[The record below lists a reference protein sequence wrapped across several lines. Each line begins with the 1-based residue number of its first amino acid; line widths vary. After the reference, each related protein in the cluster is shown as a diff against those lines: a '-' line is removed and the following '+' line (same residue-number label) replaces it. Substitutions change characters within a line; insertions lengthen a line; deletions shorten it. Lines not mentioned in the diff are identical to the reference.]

1 MSPTTRFKRLLLYLY
16 LIQSLQH
23 ALVSAQNCYYPNGD
37 LSKDDAPCSSADG
50 AACCPKDWQC
60 LDNGLCY
67 LDNQKYFGRYTCTD
81 KSWQSSSCPHYCT
94 TDSGNQAV
102 QQCSN
107 HNGQYCCDHN
117 RDPSNYCCKENDPKL
132 FFALPQ
138 GNPTALIKSLGGP
151 AEATGSSGNDNENDS
166 SSPQNKAP
174 TSTNPPA
181 TDSPI
186 VNIPSQPANPA
197 TSIVVSRPSF
207 SIPSVSPA
215 TITSS
220 ITQSGRN
227 GQTSIVLLT
236 SVISTTPSPTATA
249 SNAATPAPASAAPP
263 SSSSS
268 SSSSTNTAAAIGGGV
283 GGGVAAL
290 ILLYILLFL
299 LRRRRN
305 RRKAKKLDEA
315 TIHRP
320 QTYLADER
328 AMEYMYKG
336 QHGDGTPYTGTT
348 VQGGEEGSPEIDGKE
363 IKTAAA
369 AGGRPRPRP
378 RPGEATRVEK
388 GSSDKSEGL
397 GLGAPLPAQRQEE
410 VSELPGEDIP
420 RRRDDGA
427 MQQQPPVVVDKWRRY
442 DEMAA
447 GGRR

>member
-1 MSPTTRFKRLLLYLY
+1 MARM
-16 LIQSLQH
+16 
-23 ALVSAQNCYYPNGD
+23 
-37 LSKDDAPCSSADG
+37 
-50 AACCPKDWQC
+50 
-60 LDNGLCY
+60 
-67 LDNQKYFGRYTCTD
+67 D
-81 KSWQSSSCPHYCT
+81 K

-117 RDPSNYCCKENDPKL
+117 RDPANYCCKENDPKL

-138 GNPTALIKSLGGP
+138 GNPTALIASLGGP
-151 AEATGSSGNDNENDS
+151 AEATGSSTGSATDDDDDNDDDN
-166 SSPQNKAP
+166 SSPQNKVP
-174 TSTNPPA
+174 TSTPA
-181 TDSPI
+181 PETDSPTN
-186 VNIPSQPANPA
+186 NIPSQPANPA
-197 TSIVVSRPSF
+197 TSIVATIPSI
-207 SIPSVSPA
+207 SIPFASPA

-220 ITQSGRN
+220 VTQSGRN
-227 GQTSIVLLT
+227 GQTSIILLT
-236 SVISTTPSPTATA
+236 SVISTTPSLTSTP
-249 SNAATPAPASAAPP
+249 SNAATPPPTAAAAAAAPP

-268 SSSSTNTAAAIGGGV
+268 STNAAAIGGGV

-290 ILLYILLFL
+290 ILLSILLFL
-299 LRRRRN
+299 LRRHRN
-305 RRKAKKLDEA
+305 RRKAKKLEEA

-328 AMEYMYKG
+328 GIEYMYKG
-336 QHGDGTPYTGTT
+336 QHGNGTPYTGTT

-363 IKTAAA
+363 IKIA
-369 AGGRPRPRP
+369 AGGKGFRRP

-397 GLGAPLPAQRQEE
+397 GLAAPPATGMQRQGE

-420 RRRDDGA
+420 RRRDGVP
-427 MQQQPPVVVDKWRRY
+427 QPPMVDKWRRY